1 MVIIGASTLEHSA
14 MPTQYVVLA
23 LRRVPRIF
31 LDIIY
36 IYIYIRTRGIL
47 ISIVLVSVW
56 LALLTKYFL
65 QYAIHGTW
73 TMLQYSPGV
82 LWFNFNLIAIKESKW
97 RKALK
102 ITLKPNPLME
112 HYCNGVNQ
120 FDT

>member
-1 MVIIGASTLEHSA
+1 MWYLPSGCHAFSWTL
-14 MPTQYVVLA
+14 YIYL
-23 LRRVPRIF
+23 
-31 LDIIY
+31 Y

-47 ISIVLVSVW
+47 ISIVLVGVW
-56 LALLTKYFL
+56 LASLAKYFL

-102 ITLKPNPLME
+102 ITLKPNPFLE
-112 HYCNGVNQ
+112 DYCNGVSFNQ
-120 FDT
+120 MESVIERV